1 MIAAAVLGL
10 AWLVGH
16 TPAAQVAATAP
27 SVYDLSTPRSAA
39 QSFLRAVD
47 AADAAGVRQAMLSQ
61 TPEQAQLADAFA
73 ALIVAGRRVGDAARS
88 RWGGAQMLLPIGGN
102 AVPATQPVDVN
113 NAPEH
118 VRPGS
123 APEDAASMMAD
134 AQVSIDGDQAS
145 VTPGGD
151 VKVMRFYRVDDRWLL
166 DVGDY
171 AGLPD
176 GAPAAD
182 AADQVNLIHG
192 VATALNDAADEIIAE
207 KYPTAGDAEMAIQQ
221 KLRAVVSRTYRAHNA
236 QTTNPAQPSGV
247 PPSELPAAPA
257 TAR

>member
-1 MIAAAVLGL
+1 L
-10 AWLVGH
+10 ARN
-16 TPAAQVAATAP
+16 ADTAP

-47 AADAAGVRQAMLSQ
+47 VADAAGVRQAMLSQ

-73 ALIVAGRRVGDAARS
+73 ALIVAGRRVSDAARS
-88 RWGGAQMLLPIGGN
+88 RWGTQVLLPVGGN
-102 AVPATQPVDVN
+102 AVPSTQPVDMN

-118 VRPGS
+118 VRPGGS
-123 APEDAASMMAD
+123 PEDAQSMAD
-134 AQVSIDGDQAS
+134 AQVSINGDQAS
-145 VTPGGD
+145 VTPSGD
-151 VKVMRFYRVDDRWLL
+151 VKAMRFCRVDDRWLL

-176 GAPAAD
+176 GAPPAD